1 MIISMMIGLIS
12 ILAIE
17 SYDDYLWSRGRYR
30 YSVLIGIKGDD
41 DSIEDYRVYANRL
54 SEAEY
59 KARKAYCQDNSVE
72 QRDIN
77 VYAVERI

>member
-1 MIISMMIGLIS
+1 MIITMIALI
-12 ILAIE
+12 LVFAIE
-17 SYDDYLWSRGRYR
+17 SYDNYLWSRGRYK
-30 YSVLIGIKGDD
+30 YSVLIGIKDDDD

-54 SEAEY
+54 SDAEY